1 MTAGSTSS
9 YAKILNLAWPIIL
22 ANAAVPM
29 LGLVDTAVIGNVGDV
44 TDLGAI
50 ALGALIFSFVYW
62 SFGFLRMSTTGF
74 VAQAAGAMNFI
85 EVRAVLGRAL
95 LLAVALG
102 VSLIVLQAL
111 IQWLAF
117 GLLSGS
123 AEVES
128 SASAYFSVRI
138 WGAPATLSN
147 FVLMGLLI
155 GLGHSK
161 QLLAFQLFL
170 NGLNIAL
177 DIWFAGILAM
187 GATGI
192 ALGTVIAEWTTAI
205 LAGYFVIRQL
215 RSNSGEGESFW
226 PRELIFQRAKIARMM
241 SANFD
246 IMLRTLLLVFS
257 FAYFTNQSA
266 LFGDNTLAAN
276 HILLQLIS
284 FAAFFLDGF
293 AFVVEALAGKA
304 LGANN
309 RDAFLSAVKQSSLL
323 AGITALLLAMIL
335 LLVAGPVIS
344 LLTDIPEVRP
354 MALEMSWLAA
364 IYILLSFPAFQ
375 LDGIFIGV
383 SYTRQMRQAAIYS
396 LAVFLVCCWLL
407 VEPFGVAG
415 LWWAMIIYVVAR
427 ALALL
432 LYFPDLLGQ
441 FKSTTDSVHLVQE

>member
-1 MTAGSTSS
+1 MSSSSNSS
-9 YAKILNLAWPIIL
+9 YSKILDLAWPIII

-74 VAQAAGAMNFI
+74 VAQEAGAENYR

-95 LLAVALG
+95 LLAVVLG
-102 VSLIVLQAL
+102 LILIMLQTL

-117 GLLSGS
+117 VLLSAS
-123 AEVES
+123 ADVES
-128 SASAYFSVRI
+128 SAQAYFSVRI

-155 GLGHSK
+155 GLGQSR

-177 DIWFAGILAM
+177 DIWFAGFLAM

-192 ALGTVIAEWTTAI
+192 ALGTVVAEWTTAL
-205 LAGYFVIRQL
+205 LAGFVVVRQL
-215 RSNSGEGESFW
+215 SSTCRGDEPFW
-226 PRELIFQRAKIARMM
+226 PLDLITQREKISRMM

-266 LFGDNTLAAN
+266 QFGNNVLAAN

-304 LGANN
+304 LGAQN
-309 RDAFLSAVKQSSLL
+309 RDEFLNAVKKSSVL
-323 AGITALLLAMIL
+323 AGLTALLLAMVL
-335 LLVAGPVIS
+335 FLVAGPVIS
-344 LLTDIPEVRP
+344 LLTDISEVRP
-354 MALEMSWLAA
+354 MALEMSGLAV
-364 IYILLSFPAFQ
+364 IYILCSFPAFQ

-383 SYTRQMRQAAIYS
+383 SFTRQMRQAAIYS
-396 LAVFLVCCWLL
+396 LSAFLLCCWLL
-407 VEPFGVAG
+407 VDEFGVTG

-432 LYFPDLLGQ
+432 VYFPALLGQ
-441 FKSTTDSVHLVQE
+441 FSSTTDDARLIRE